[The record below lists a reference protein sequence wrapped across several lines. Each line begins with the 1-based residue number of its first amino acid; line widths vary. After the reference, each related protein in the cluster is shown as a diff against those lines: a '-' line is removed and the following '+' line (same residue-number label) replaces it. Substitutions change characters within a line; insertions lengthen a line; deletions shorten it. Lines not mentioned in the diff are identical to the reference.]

1 MSKRNKKRSA
11 VKNKKRRLKQH
22 QLEKQLEAKQEKLS
36 RLGTVFDLG
45 QTVLYQ
51 DEEYT
56 IKGINWKEGQ
66 VLLEGQTDPVD
77 YRQVQLE

>member
-66 VLLEGQTDPVD
+66 VFLEGQTDPVD

>member
-66 VLLEGQTDPVD
+66 VFLEGQTDPID

>member
-56 IKGINWKEGQ
+56 IKGINWNEGQ
-66 VLLEGQTDPVD
+66 VFLEGQTDPVD

>member
-11 VKNKKRRLKQH
+11 VKDKKRRLKQH

-66 VLLEGQTDPVD
+66 VFLEGQTDPVD
-77 YRQVQLE
+77 FRQVQLE

>member
-22 QLEKQLEAKQEKLS
+22 QLEKQLEAKKEKLS

-66 VLLEGQTDPVD
+66 VFLEGQTDPVD

>member
-66 VLLEGQTDPVD
+66 VFLEGQTDPVD
-77 YRQVQLE
+77 YRQVQLK

>member
-1 MSKRNKKRSA
+1 MSKQNKKRCA

-36 RLGTVFDLG
+36 RLGTAFDLG

-66 VLLEGQTDPVD
+66 VFLEGQTDPVD

>member
-11 VKNKKRRLKQH
+11 VKDKKRRLKQH

-56 IKGINWKEGQ
+56 IKGINWNEGQ
-66 VLLEGQTDPVD
+66 VFLEGQTDPVD

>member
-11 VKNKKRRLKQH
+11 VKDKKRRLKQH

-66 VLLEGQTDPVD
+66 VFLEGQTDPVD

>member
-11 VKNKKRRLKQH
+11 VKNKKRRLKWH

-66 VLLEGQTDPVD
+66 VFLEGQTDPVD
-77 YRQVQLE
+77 YRQVQLK